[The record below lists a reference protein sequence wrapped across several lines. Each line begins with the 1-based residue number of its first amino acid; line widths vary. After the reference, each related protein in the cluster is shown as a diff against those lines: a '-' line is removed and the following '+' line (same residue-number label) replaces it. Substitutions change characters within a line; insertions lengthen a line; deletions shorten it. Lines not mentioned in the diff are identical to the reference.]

1 MTKERQTEARW
12 VIESDGHNII
22 SLADWEKH
30 AGPKS
35 PKHWKP
41 GRSAYECAAS
51 WFGRDGRP
59 AIPVELT
66 ELLRS
71 SGVTDDAKVLK
82 VLPEHR
88 VRFDDLPG
96 EPRNADVN
104 VIAEGRDGRIAI
116 SIEAKADEPFGER
129 VSDVLESAVRKIAT
143 DQPSNAVL
151 RVQQLA
157 ASVFGKGAWER
168 LPLGDVR
175 YQLLTGIAGALAF
188 AREEK
193 ASVAV
198 FVVHEF
204 VTEQT
209 EDEKHLQNL
218 RDLNAF
224 VERLTRGRM
233 NALRCTELVGPIAY
247 PGSPLF
253 RGGEQPA
260 LYLGKMRRVTRANG
274 ALGVFGVPAEQ
285 LEQSCEPSSEGQ
297 DWRDGFDD
305 IRPYAHG
312 EGGGVYL
319 AQKADDYFVVTS
331 QGALADL
338 LDEELPSAYVRR
350 FDSAM
355 ARAVWCAERY
365 GRLRLA

>member
-1 MTKERQTEARW
+1 MTNANSNEPQW
-12 VIESDGHNII
+12 HIESEGARIN
-22 SLADWEKH
+22 SLAHWEKL

-41 GRSAYECAAS
+41 GRSAYECASS
-51 WFGRDGRP
+51 WFGSNGRP
-59 AIPVELT
+59 AIPSELVN
-66 ELLRS
+66 LLRS
-71 SGVTDDAKVLK
+71 SEATDGAKVLK

-104 VIAEGRDGRIAI
+104 VIAEGREGTIAI
-116 SIEAKADEPFGER
+116 SLEAKADEPFGEL
-129 VSDVLESAVRKIAT
+129 VSDVLESAVRKIVADT
-143 DQPSNAVL
+143 PTNGVL

-157 ASVFGKGAWER
+157 ASIFAKGGCER

-175 YQLLTGIAGALAF
+175 YQLLTGVAGVIAF
-188 AREEK
+188 ARDVK

-204 VTEQT
+204 VTDQT
-209 EDEKHLQNL
+209 DDAKHLQNM

-233 NALRCTELVGPIAY
+233 NALPGNELFGPIAY
-247 PGSPLF
+247 GGSPLF
-253 RGGEQPA
+253 PDGERPA
-260 LYLGKMRRVTRANG
+260 LYIGKIRRVTRSKG
-274 ALGVFGVPAEQ
+274 ALGVFGVPVEK
-285 LEQSCEPSSEGQ
+285 LERSFKPAADDGHWE
-297 DWRDGFDD
+297 GFDEV
-305 IRPYAHG
+305 RPYALA

-319 AQKADDYFVVTS
+319 AQNSDGYFVATS
-331 QGALADL
+331 EGALADL

-355 ARAVWCAERY
+355 AREVWCAERY
-365 GRLRLA
+365 ARLQRV